1 MDIDLAKKKRLLLS
15 LLNAR
20 IILAV
25 LRSILV
31 LKGLRYPEISAL
43 EQIEISFSIDTSS
56 VGLTLPCSGKQL
68 YDWACGV
75 EQKVCDAL
83 DSFITPTDGLPGHDY
98 LIALDIIKYPFILYA
113 GQPITERV
121 LLMLDDVHKLT
132 WEQRRFLREE
142 LIDNRLP
149 VGIWMAERLEALGV
163 EELLSEGAIL
173 GRDHEGVINLEAFW
187 RGNRRFEGVVKNIAD
202 CRVREA
208 ADTDIESFNGC
219 LQNSLDGEKWQNKF
233 AEGKLIVSER
243 VRSSADQKQ
252 RYIQWVSE
260 REQQKGTEKDNAI
273 AWKTLE
279 ILIDREERK
288 PYKQLTIFDLPL
300 EVNELEKRDD
310 SQVRAAAEL
319 FFCKEFKIPYYYGIS
334 RLANIAS
341 SNIEQFLWLTGSL
354 FEVSLS
360 AALLK
365 QPCALPPNQQQQI
378 LKQAV
383 EQRWNTLPQQVK
395 YGHDVRKFLE
405 AIGELSKWETNRPN
419 APYAPGVTGIAISMA
434 DRDKLQDPQQLA
446 KDPGLAQLS
455 RVIQICVAYNFLEV
469 VVDAKQGQKGGQR
482 WMLLYL
488 NRMLCVHFD
497 LPLTYGGWRP
507 QSLTKLFRWL
517 QRGFLPP
524 KKEPELWL

>member
-1 MDIDLAKKKRLLLS
+1 M
-15 LLNAR
+15 
-20 IILAV
+20 
-25 LRSILV
+25 V